1 MIIEDTPVR
10 AGKWER
16 NLWWKTS
23 LPCSRLRSQF
33 WVKWPRKGLACPA
46 LKKVGISSAFEWETI
61 HKSGH
66 EILFWVF
73 WVITTVMK
81 VPLPRIPSNT
91 SNNFIENIP
100 FICQIDSL
108 LTALSFLYAHPLQSQ
123 LQLTGAWIQDRQGPL
138 QDNDFTLRK
147 PTPTRKGCR
156 EERSDHSC
164 SKVWSRYQLAESLS
178 KIQKF

>member
-1 MIIEDTPVR
+1 MAEKR
-10 AGKWER
+10 
-16 NLWWKTS
+16 TS
-23 LPCSRLRSQF
+23 LP
-33 WVKWPRKGLACPA
+33 G
-46 LKKVGISSAFEWETI
+46 VGISSAFEWETI
-61 HKSGH
+61 QR
-66 EILFWVF
+66 ILCASCHGQTHQGPFWARNTLLSV
-73 WVITTVMK
+73 WVIKTVMK

>member
-1 MIIEDTPVR
+1 
-10 AGKWER
+10 
-16 NLWWKTS
+16 
-23 LPCSRLRSQF
+23 
-33 WVKWPRKGLACPA
+33 
-46 LKKVGISSAFEWETI
+46 
-61 HKSGH
+61 
-66 EILFWVF
+66 
-73 WVITTVMK
+73 MK

-147 PTPTRKGCR
+147 PTPTRRGRR

-164 SKVWSRYQLAESLS
+164 SKVGSRYPLVKSLS
-178 KIQKF
+178 GGLRSIFC

>member
-1 MIIEDTPVR
+1 MKIR
-10 AGKWER
+10 RSER
-16 NLWWKTS
+16 ESGRGTLKLWWKTW

-33 WVKWPRKGLACPA
+33 WVKWPRKGLICP
-46 LKKVGISSAFEWETI
+46 AFEWETI
-61 HKSGH
+61 QR
-66 EILFWVF
+66 ILCARCHGQTHQGQFWARNTLLSV
-73 WVITTVMK
+73 WVI
-81 VPLPRIPSNT
+81 NT

-147 PTPTRKGCR
+147 PTPSRKGCR